1 MLQQGADIRYIQKL
15 LGHRH
20 LSTTQIYTKVVPTEV
35 KETHNKTHPG
45 IRGQKTDVR
54 GQKTLLRRK
63 GYGGQAE
70 NRGQKT
76 EGRKQKTK
84 KRGQHEN

>member
-45 IRGQKTDVR
+45 IRGQKTEYR
-54 GQKTLLRRK
+54 GQPATSSVEPK
-63 GYGGQAE
+63 A
-70 NRGQKT
+70 
-76 EGRKQKTK
+76 EGRKQKPK
-84 KRGQHEN
+84 NGGQNED